1 VSVSTCGGLIHG
13 GELIFGGAYIRRFTV
28 LVNKLEAF
36 FSHATEVKFYKN
48 VGEL

>member
-1 VSVSTCGGLIHG
+1 MWWAYTWGGAYIR
-13 GELIFGGAYIRRFTV
+13 GAYIRRFTV